1 MSDARK
7 INDSV
12 LWAREYNR
20 QLQGIK
26 GALRSLKLQSD
37 QQRETRG
44 NTRSV
49 QSMAHTFEMVDIAFK
64 ALNTPEPQPK
74 SDDYLPT
81 GRRQFISDLKA
92 GQ

>member
-12 LWAREYNR
+12 LWKREYNR
-20 QLQGIK
+20 QLLGIK
-26 GALRSLKLQSD
+26 AALHSLKLQSD
-37 QQRETRG
+37 RQRETRG
-44 NTRSV
+44 NTASV
-49 QSMAHTFEMVDIAFK
+49 KSMQHTFEMVDIAFK
-64 ALNTPEPQPK
+64 ALNTPEPQPT

-81 GRRQFISDLKA
+81 GRRQFLSDLKA